1 MADGSPS
8 LRSIWLVGQVEERM
22 RALVFDRPELE
33 PDRALALSFD
43 QMFEGRLIEIGDRA
57 WTKKGQRP

>member
-1 MADGSPS
+1 M
-8 LRSIWLVGQVEERM
+8 WFVGQVEERM